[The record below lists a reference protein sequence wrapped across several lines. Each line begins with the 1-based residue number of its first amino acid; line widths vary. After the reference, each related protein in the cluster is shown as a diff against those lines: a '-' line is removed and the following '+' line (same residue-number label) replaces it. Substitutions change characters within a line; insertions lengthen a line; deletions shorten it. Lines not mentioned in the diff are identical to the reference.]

1 MVNLPIIDQPRWP
14 AMDAES
20 TPAFLDFK
28 LVFRA
33 GDERVN
39 YEDPMRQYRFEGFK
53 ALAQLEAEVRV
64 PSIDFTFKTDPLE
77 TSSAVEHGDSPRIRV
92 RCTASRP
99 GLQSAS
105 NHRCSADARRSCSPG
120 KHRQGHWHTSVRSHQ
135 TPSFQRIRLER
146 AHYRQRSRRHE

>member
-1 MVNLPIIDQPRWP
+1 MINLPIIDQPRWP

-33 GDERVN
+33 GDEPVK

-53 ALAQLEAEVRV
+53 AVADLEAEVRV

-77 TSSAVEHGDSPRIRV
+77 TSRADFAVMGTEVNGRYYP
-92 RCTASRP
+92 
-99 GLQSAS
+99 
-105 NHRCSADARRSCSPG
+105 
-120 KHRQGHWHTSVRSHQ
+120 
-135 TPSFQRIRLER
+135 
-146 AHYRQRSRRHE
+146 